1 MQHLGESSTMRQ
13 HNSNARSTQPGP
25 HMCRVHNLEAKF
37 FLNRPVEDLIPAKYM
52 RRAENNST
60 VQRKPWIFR
69 GAVDDARDV
78 DQSDWSEVD
87 IRYRG
92 VFKTLLKVPPFSKG
106 LWEGGSEEHMPQDG
120 TRNMRTQAQV
130 MYALVSE
137 VGEMLDLQRPT
148 REGDAVFFLKPRLV
162 STTLEYWT
170 GYREKHRDGPHTS
183 GFVSLEFGPD
193 SGQCLR
199 ILPVSAVSF
208 TLASSDDPSN
218 QHFQTTKDEHLISAL
233 NAKFKLML
241 GQLLL
246 HVRPL
251 HIPGDKLPDQEI
263 FLLGLHGSK
272 LHLLRAYFP
281 GQKISSLWC
290 RREVPGPVTH
300 TFQPNHRRRAHSTP
314 LTAHASH
321 IENYDADTEYDS
333 FDEDILL
340 GTFPATST
348 AAGVSVN
355 ADMAT
360 PPRPP
365 TRRGRSGSL
374 RGPRFYGEENLERM
388 RRQFEAT
395 RLRMLDGEPKLRTF
409 RVLGTQEYDLWAKQD
424 FAAAVKLLAALQ
436 MYLLSG
442 EAKCGAM
449 QDVFEKHPINGADEG
464 DDAVDSD
471 SSSDYMFP
479 GPISQ
484 QDRTA
489 LLKEHFEIEEK
500 RLATMEEELKEAEI
514 AKWAEEDRAARVSEA
529 MEVGGGNRISSFRE
543 ARKPWWE
550 FVWDDQEGF
559 VTNHTDDE
567 GEMVVGNLM

>member
-13 HNSNARSTQPGP
+13 RTSNARPTQPGP
-25 HMCRVHNLEAKF
+25 HMCRVHNLEANF

-52 RRAENNST
+52 RRAEHNST

-69 GAVDDARDV
+69 APVDDARDV

-92 VFKTLLKVPPFSKG
+92 VFKTLLKVPRFGKG
-106 LWEGGSEEHMPQDG
+106 LWEGGSEEHMPQDD
-120 TRNMRTQAQV
+120 TRSMRSQAQV
-130 MYALVSE
+130 MYALMSE

-148 REGDAVFFLKPRLV
+148 REGDAVFFLKPRLA

-183 GFVSLEFGPD
+183 GFVSLEFEPD
-193 SGQCLR
+193 SGQCLP
-199 ILPVSAVSF
+199 ILPVSA
-208 TLASSDDPSN
+208 
-218 QHFQTTKDEHLISAL
+218 TTKDEHLISAL

-272 LHLLRAYFP
+272 LHLMRAYFP

-290 RREVPGPVTH
+290 RREVPGPLSH
-300 TFQPNHRRRAHSTP
+300 TFQPNRRRRAHSSP
-314 LTAHASH
+314 LTAHISH
-321 IENYDADTEYDS
+321 IENYDADTEDDS
-333 FDEDILL
+333 FDEDALL
-340 GTFPATST
+340 GTATTTPT
-348 AAGVSVN
+348 AAG
-355 ADMAT
+355 T
-360 PPRPP
+360 PRPP
-365 TRRGRSGSL
+365 TGRGRSRSL
-374 RGPRFYGEENLERM
+374 RSPRFYGEENLERM
-388 RRQFEAT
+388 RRHFEVT

-409 RVLGTQEYDLWAKQD
+409 RILGTQEYDLWVKQD
-424 FAAAVKLLAALQ
+424 FAAAVQLLAALQ

-442 EAKCGAM
+442 EAKCGAI
-449 QDVFEKHPINGADEG
+449 QEVFERHPINGADEE
-464 DDAVDSD
+464 DDSVDSD
-471 SSSDYMFP
+471 SSSDYLFP
-479 GPISQ
+479 GPISEE
-484 QDRTA
+484 DRTA
-489 LLKEHFEIEEK
+489 LLKKHFENEEK
-500 RLATMEEELKEAEI
+500 RLSVMEDELREAEI
-514 AKWAEEDRAARVSEA
+514 AKWAEEDRATRVSEA
-529 MEVGGGNRISSFRE
+529 MKVGGGNRISSFRE

-559 VTNHTDDE
+559 VTTHMDDE
-567 GEMVVGNLM
+567 DEMVVGNLM